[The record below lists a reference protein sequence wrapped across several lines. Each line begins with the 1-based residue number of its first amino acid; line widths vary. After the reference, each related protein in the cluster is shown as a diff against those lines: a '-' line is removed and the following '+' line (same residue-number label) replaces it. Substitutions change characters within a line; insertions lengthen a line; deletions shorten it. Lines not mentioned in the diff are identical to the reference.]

1 MEDTENERGAPR
13 KLDDDDQIVTY
24 LLSIEKEFEANKPVD
39 EIEIL
44 VGNVYSLT
52 HSFIQTHSL
61 ASLPR

>member
-1 MEDTENERGAPR
+1 MEDIENERGAPR

-24 LLSIEKEFEANKPVD
+24 LLSIEKEFEVNKPVD

-44 VGNVYSLT
+44 VGNVYSFT
-52 HSFIQTHSL
+52 HLFIQTHSL